1 MENNINI
8 DEKTRNEIIYN
19 FIKNLNDIKMK
30 SLNIKIDKYKNHIDK
45 DLLKEKDKKI
55 ENLQKQCE
63 ELKKQL
69 EKKNESEK
77 NDDIKINNYKNNMY
91 NDYNTSTNFPVKHE
105 IKKVWE
111 EFGLVSILD
120 TFIDYESEPEKIFHL
135 ISEMILLMDKLIN
148 DLCLELYE
156 KVSLSLN
163 IPIKDKK
170 FIYDIEKISRPLIKE
185 HLNTIFI
192 DTENRPF
199 IDNFIYLFKNSLK
212 SNNLFMSNKKDK
224 DTIEQI
230 INGEEFIQM
239 TKIIKDILL
248 YTKFNDQ
255 KLFFKIEPDINKRNV
270 EKVILN
276 SLNDKKKYLI
286 INDNNLN
293 NCQAIVILN
302 PPVMKNGFPLN
313 NDFKPIIMLLDEN
326 SYVNNNSDIEK
337 NLMNHTYEICANSFS
352 IYDSNLIENSEDKRK
367 IVINNYN
374 NNNNM
379 NNIGIYK
386 DNILS
391 IPATRNNENKN
402 KIKLR
407 LEFKTSLPTIN
418 KVIDNESEKSKRTY
432 REQNINYFNNNIIQ
446 NNNKKNSINRSINNN
461 MKNVNSTFVKEHK
474 PFIGNVYLKS
484 GLNKN
489 SFCNFNPQ
497 VQELLYD
504 SLLQSEYAN
513 SPKNLS
519 HDSLIPEQDILIS
532 INNDKIKNF
541 NNSDLIRNYNNINYD
556 LNMNNKKRSSLIN
569 RNNNKRKSSTNSKR
583 NLYIMNK
590 KRIEKKT
597 SNHSDKNI
605 NKKINNNEIIKYG
618 RHHHIFGDIC
628 STEIT
633 HNSHNSY
640 NFNDDSGCLK
650 KNRTVKEMNKR
661 KTNLKDEKYI
671 FPINYDHSQYISE
684 NKLLYQNYGKK
695 NINKRN
701 DMNLLK
707 EHLKIKKKKLKSN
720 NKIFNNYNSNSKFKK
735 NNSFKHKM
743 NNLNNNNND
752 YKYEHFNIQRIF
764 HYSPSN
770 TNMTF
775 ASNKNNYSNI
785 VKNRINKNMIKRE
798 DNINYN
804 NSNIRN
810 NNSSCN
816 SNNTNINKTQSQ
828 TSSTIMKNSTI
839 NTGFKIKNVN
849 INYFNIMQPSD
860 LFFNQQRTNRSKS
873 RQNDS
878 KQNSSNISYQNNLK
892 NNQKNNN
899 LKANNYS
906 NTLLNF
912 NSNDNSLNIK
922 TEKIKKEKKVRLT
935 KLSETRRH
943 NESCLSNDIKRPKI
957 RINEYKKLKTIKQ
970 LGNEMNRNNNSI
982 KLCNI
987 GNNFSLTNNK
997 QVSFI
1002 RIPSKIGN
1010 TNSKQKSDNKN
1021 MNNKPKKIEN
1031 RNNHIV
1037 NNSCTNKKIN
1047 NDNYFYNSQNKIGIN
1062 YNYDNQNI
1070 MCQNKHSNNDIIM
1083 NRNNQNSPYFP
1094 KKQKSFAQKNY

>member
-8 DEKTRNEIIYN
+8 DEKTKNEIIYN
-19 FIKNLNDIKMK
+19 FIKNLNDLKTK
-30 SLNIKIDKYKNHIDK
+30 SFNIKIDKYKNNIDK

-77 NDDIKINNYKNNMY
+77 KNNDDLKISNIHKNNIY

-111 EFGLVSILD
+111 EFAMVSILD

-135 ISEMILLMDKLIN
+135 ISEMILLIDKLIN

-156 KVSLSLN
+156 KISLSLN

-212 SNNLFMSNKKDK
+212 TNNFFMSNKKDM

-230 INGEEFIQM
+230 INSEEFTQM
-239 TKIIKDILL
+239 AKKIKDILL

-255 KLFFKIEPDINKRNV
+255 KLYFKIEPDINKRNV
-270 EKVILN
+270 EKIILK

-293 NCQAIVILN
+293 NCQGIVIIN

-313 NDFKPIIMLLDEN
+313 NDFKTIIMLLNEN
-326 SYVNNNSDIEK
+326 NYVNNNNEIEK

-352 IYDSNLIENSEDKRK
+352 IYDYNFIENNEDKRK
-367 IVINNYN
+367 NVIKNYN
-374 NNNNM
+374 NINNLD
-379 NNIGIYK
+379 IYK
-386 DNILS
+386 DNNIS

-407 LEFKTSLPTIN
+407 LELKTSLPTIS
-418 KVIDNESEKSKRTY
+418 KVIDNENEKSKRTY
-432 REQNINYFNNNIIQ
+432 REQNINYFNNNILQ
-446 NNNKKNSINRSINNN
+446 NNNKKSSINCSINNN
-461 MKNVNSTFVKEHK
+461 MKNINSAFVKENN
-474 PFIGNVYLKS
+474 PLIGNIYLKTTK
-484 GLNKN
+484 NKN
-489 SFCNFNPQ
+489 SFCNYNPQ
-497 VQELLYD
+497 VQEFLYD

-519 HDSLIPEQDILIS
+519 NDSLTPEKDILIS

-541 NNSDLIRNYNNINYD
+541 DNSDLIRNYNNINYD
-556 LNMNNKKRSSLIN
+556 VNVNNKKRASLIN

-583 NLYIMNK
+583 NLYITNK
-590 KRIEKKT
+590 KRIEKNL

-605 NKKINNNEIIKYG
+605 NKKISNNDIIKYG
-618 RHHHIFGDIC
+618 RHHHIFRDIC
-628 STEIT
+628 STEIN

-661 KTNLKDEKYI
+661 KTNLKDEKYN
-671 FPINYDHSQYISE
+671 FPINYDHSQYIPE
-684 NKLLYQNYGKK
+684 NKLLYQNFGKK
-695 NINKRN
+695 NINKNRN

-707 EHLKIKKKKLKSN
+707 EHLKIKKKKLKYN
-720 NKIFNNYNSNSKFKK
+720 NKIFNNYNSNSNKCEK

-743 NNLNNNNND
+743 NKLNNNID
-752 YKYEHFNIQRIF
+752 YKNDQFNIQRIL
-764 HYSPSN
+764 HYSPASS
-770 TNMTF
+770 NMTF
-775 ASNKNNYSNI
+775 TSSKNNYNNI

-798 DNINYN
+798 DNN

-810 NNSSCN
+810 NNSSYN
-816 SNNTNINKTQSQ
+816 SNNANINKIQSQ
-828 TSSTIMKNSTI
+828 ASSTIMKNSTI

-892 NNQKNNN
+892 NYQKNNN

-935 KLSETRRH
+935 KLSETRKN
-943 NESCLSNDIKRPKI
+943 NESCLSNDIKRLKI
-957 RINEYKKLKTIKQ
+957 RINEYKKLKIIKQ
-970 LGNEMNRNNNSI
+970 LGNEIARNNNSKKI
-982 KLCNI
+982 YNM

-1002 RIPSKIGN
+1002 RIPSKISN
-1010 TNSKQKSDNKN
+1010 TSSKQKSDNKN
-1021 MNNKPKKIEN
+1021 INNKTKRIER
-1031 RNNHIV
+1031 RNNHVV

-1047 NDNYFYNSQNKIGIN
+1047 NDNYYFNSQNKIGVN

-1070 MCQNKHSNNDIIM
+1070 FCQNNTKHSTNDIIM

-1094 KKQKSFAQKNY
+1094 KKQKSFAQKIY

>member
-19 FIKNLNDIKMK
+19 FIKNLNDIKTK
-30 SLNIKIDKYKNHIDK
+30 SLNIKIDKYNNHIDK

-69 EKKNESEK
+69 ERKNESEK
-77 NDDIKINNYKNNMY
+77 KNNDDVNIKNSYTNNM
-91 NDYNTSTNFPVKHE
+91 NNEYNTSTNFPVKHE

-111 EFGLVSILD
+111 EFALVSILD
-120 TFIDYESEPEKIFHL
+120 AFIDYESEPEKIFHL

-199 IDNFIYLFKNSLK
+199 IDNYIYLFKNSLK
-212 SNNLFMSNKKDK
+212 TNNFLMSNKKDK
-224 DTIEQI
+224 DTIEEI
-230 INGEEFIQM
+230 INGEEFTNIV
-239 TKIIKDILL
+239 KKIKDILL

-255 KLFFKIEPDINKRNV
+255 KLFFKIEPDIKKRNV
-270 EKVILN
+270 EKIILN

-313 NDFKPIIMLLDEN
+313 NDFKSIIMILNEN
-326 SYVNNNSDIEK
+326 NYLNNDIEK
-337 NLMNHTYEICANSFS
+337 NIMNHTYEICANSFS
-352 IYDSNLIENSEDKRK
+352 IYDNNVIENSEDKRNN
-367 IVINNYN
+367 IINNYN
-374 NNNNM
+374 NMNNM
-379 NNIGIYK
+379 DIYNNI
-386 DNILS
+386 S
-391 IPATRNNENKN
+391 MPATRNNDNKN

-407 LEFKTSLPTIN
+407 LELKTSLPTIS
-418 KVIDNESEKSKRTY
+418 KVIENENEKSKRTY
-432 REQNINYFNNNIIQ
+432 REKNINYFNNNILQ
-446 NNNKKNSINRSINNN
+446 NNNNKKMSINRSINNN
-461 MKNVNSTFVKEHK
+461 MKNINSTFVKDHK
-474 PFIGNVYLKS
+474 PLIGNIYLKT

-519 HDSLIPEQDILIS
+519 NDSLIPEQDILIS

-541 NNSDLIRNYNNINYD
+541 DNSDLIRNYNNINYD
-556 LNMNNKKRSSLIN
+556 VSNKKRASLIN
-569 RNNNKRKSSTNSKR
+569 RKNIKRKSSTNSKR

-590 KRIEKKT
+590 KRIEKKM

-605 NKKINNNEIIKYG
+605 NKKISNNEIIKYG
-618 RHHHIFGDIC
+618 RHHHIFRDIC
-628 STEIT
+628 STEIN

-640 NFNDDSGCLK
+640 NLNDDSGYLK

-661 KTNLKDEKYI
+661 KTNLKDENYI
-671 FPINYDHSQYISE
+671 FPINYDYSQYISE
-684 NKLLYQNYGKK
+684 NKLLYQNFGKK
-695 NINKRN
+695 NINKNRN

-707 EHLKIKKKKLKSN
+707 EHLKIKKKKLKYN
-720 NKIFNNYNSNSKFKK
+720 NKISSNYNSSSNKCEK

-743 NNLNNNNND
+743 KKLNND
-752 YKYEHFNIQRIF
+752 YKNDQFNIQRIL
-764 HYSPSN
+764 HYSPASSN
-770 TNMTF
+770 ITF
-775 ASNKNNYSNI
+775 TSSKNNYNNI

-798 DNINYN
+798 DNNNYN

-810 NNSSCN
+810 NNSSY
-816 SNNTNINKTQSQ
+816 NNNNGNINKTQSQ
-828 TSSTIMKNSTI
+828 ASSTIMKNSTI

-873 RQNDS
+873 RQNES
-878 KQNSSNISYQNNLK
+878 KQNNSNISNQNNLK
-892 NNQKNNN
+892 NYKKNNN

-906 NTLLNF
+906 NILLNL
-912 NSNDNSLNIK
+912 NSNDNSLK
-922 TEKIKKEKKVRLT
+922 TEKSKKEKKVRLT
-935 KLSETRRH
+935 KLSETRK
-943 NESCLSNDIKRPKI
+943 NDESCLSNDIKNQKI
-957 RINEYKKLKTIKQ
+957 RLNEYKKLKTIKQ
-970 LGNEMNRNNNSI
+970 IGNEMARNNNN
-982 KLCNI
+982 KRLCKI

-1002 RIPSKIGN
+1002 RIPSKISN
-1010 TNSKQKSDNKN
+1010 NNSKQKNENKKTNSKQK
-1021 MNNKPKKIEN
+1021 KIEK
-1031 RNNHIV
+1031 RNNHV
-1037 NNSCTNKKIN
+1037 DNNSCTNKKIN
-1047 NDNYFYNSQNKIGIN
+1047 NDNYYFNSQNKMNVN

-1070 MCQNKHSNNDIIM
+1070 LYPNNTKHSSNDIII

-1094 KKQKSFAQKNY
+1094 KKQKSFAQKIY

>member
-30 SLNIKIDKYKNHIDK
+30 SLNINIDKYTNHINK

-77 NDDIKINNYKNNMY
+77 NNNDDIKINTYKNNMY

-105 IKKVWE
+105 IKKIWE
-111 EFGLVSILD
+111 EFALVSILD

-148 DLCLELYE
+148 NLCLELYE

-212 SNNLFMSNKKDK
+212 SNNLLMSNKKDK

-230 INGEEFIQM
+230 INDEEFTQI

-255 KLFFKIEPDINKRNV
+255 KLFFKIEPDIKKRNV

-286 INDNNLN
+286 INDNNLI

-313 NDFKPIIMLLDEN
+313 NDFKTIIMILDEN
-326 SYVNNNSDIEK
+326 NYVNNNSIIEK

-352 IYDSNLIENSEDKRK
+352 IYDNNLIENSEDKRNIEIK
-367 IVINNYN
+367 NY
-374 NNNNM
+374 NNNM
-379 NNIGIYK
+379 NNIGVYK

-407 LEFKTSLPTIN
+407 LEFKTSLPSIN

-446 NNNKKNSINRSINNN
+446 NKKSSINCSINNN
-461 MKNVNSTFVKEHK
+461 IKNINSTFVKEHK
-474 PFIGNVYLKS
+474 PFIGNIYLKS

-489 SFCNFNPQ
+489 SFCNFNPK

-541 NNSDLIRNYNNINYD
+541 DNSDLIRNYNNFNYE

-590 KRIEKKT
+590 KKFEKKM

-605 NKKINNNEIIKYG
+605 NKKISNNEIIKYG
-618 RHHHIFGDIC
+618 RHHHIFKDVC
-628 STEIT
+628 STEIN

-650 KNRTVKEMNKR
+650 KNRTVKEMNKI

-671 FPINYDHSQYISE
+671 FPINYDHNQYISE
-684 NKLLYQNYGKK
+684 NKLLYQNFGKK
-695 NINKRN
+695 NISKRN

-707 EHLKIKKKKLKSN
+707 EHLDNKKKKLKYN
-720 NKIFNNYNSNSKFKK
+720 NKISNNYNSNSNKCEK

-743 NNLNNNNND
+743 NKLNNNID
-752 YKYEHFNIQRIF
+752 YKNDHFNIQRIF
-764 HYSPSN
+764 HYSPAN

-775 ASNKNNYSNI
+775 TSSKNNYNNI
-785 VKNRINKNMIKRE
+785 VKNRINKNMVKKE
-798 DNINYN
+798 DNNNYN

-810 NNSSCN
+810 NNSSYN
-816 SNNTNINKTQSQ
+816 SNNANINKTQSQ

-892 NNQKNNN
+892 NYQKNNN

-912 NSNDNSLNIK
+912 NSNDNSLK

-935 KLSETRRH
+935 KLSETRKH

-957 RINEYKKLKTIKQ
+957 RINEYKKLKRLKQ
-970 LGNEMNRNNNSI
+970 LGNEMNRNNNS
-982 KLCNI
+982 KKFNI

-1002 RIPSKIGN
+1002 RIPSKISN
-1010 TNSKQKSDNKN
+1010 TSSKKKSDNKN
-1021 MNNKPKKIEN
+1021 MNNKQKKIER
-1031 RNNHIV
+1031 RNNHVV

-1047 NDNYFYNSQNKIGIN
+1047 NDNYYFNSQNKIGIN
-1062 YNYDNQNI
+1062 YNYDNQSI
-1070 MCQNKHSNNDIIM
+1070 LSQNKNSNKDIII